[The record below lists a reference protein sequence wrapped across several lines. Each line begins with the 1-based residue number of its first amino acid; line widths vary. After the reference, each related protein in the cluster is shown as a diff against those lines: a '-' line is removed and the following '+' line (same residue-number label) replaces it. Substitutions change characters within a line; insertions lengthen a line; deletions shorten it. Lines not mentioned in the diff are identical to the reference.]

1 MLDVLRRNAGSWAI
15 KLILSFIALTFIW
28 WGVGSY
34 SQSRR
39 DVAATVGGEKVSLAE
54 LAEAT
59 AGLEKT
65 YREVYG
71 NAFTPDMA
79 KALSLRKQALDTLV
93 RRKLLLAEA
102 EKMGL
107 AASREEV
114 RREIAVTPAFQ
125 VDGKFSEDRYRSILA
140 YNRVSPTEYEISKQ
154 QEITVGKMEGLLSA
168 SARVTA
174 IEARDHFNLMFRK
187 VRFLVVTADPSGVR
201 GVPPPAEG
209 EIAAKHEQTKETYR
223 VPARVRLSVARFS
236 PETFARQSEP
246 SEQEILS
253 FYEGNSDKFR
263 TEESR
268 LVHPITIPYAAGS
281 RESARKKAQEVLADA
296 GKGRNR
302 FEEIAKNLSRGK
314 GGATW
319 LTRREM
325 RAELADAVFSAP
337 VDEVV
342 GPVDT
347 GSGFTI
353 VRVNQ
358 IRFPETL
365 PLAQVRDRAL
375 ALLRHEK
382 GKDSAVLRAYEAH
395 GKARE
400 SQDLGGA
407 CEPYGV
413 TLKETGW
420 TSDGKGTDVPPAVVQ
435 ESLLLLA
442 GEIGPVKTVGDTH
455 YLFRVTAK
463 DNSRIPPLSEVRDR
477 IAAAVVKEKR
487 EAAARAEL
495 ETALAGAKT
504 ASDLERNATKAGL
517 AVATTSYFTLLSG
530 PVPGVLSEA
539 GEIRRDLL
547 PLSPEAPVSSKVYPA
562 GTKFLAVALVGQQ
575 PADPK
580 EWEAGKDSFLRGLAE
595 QKRATTIEAF
605 LAERRKQA
613 KVEIN
618 PEALK

>member
-1 MLDVLRRNAGSWAI
+1 MFSSDVFIPTGEISAMLDVLRRNAGSWAI

-39 DVAATVGGEKVSLAE
+39 DVAATVGGEKVSLA
-54 LAEAT
+54 A
-59 AGLEKT
+59 
-65 YREVYG
+65 
-71 NAFTPDMA
+71 
-79 KALSLRKQALDTLV
+79 
-93 RRKLLLAEA
+93 LAEA

-347 GSGFTI
+347 GSG
-353 VRVNQ
+353 V
-358 IRFPETL
+358 
-365 PLAQVRDRAL
+365 DR
-375 ALLRHEK
+375 
-382 GKDSAVLRAYEAH
+382 
-395 GKARE
+395 
-400 SQDLGGA
+400 
-407 CEPYGV
+407 
-413 TLKETGW
+413 
-420 TSDGKGTDVPPAVVQ
+420 
-435 ESLLLLA
+435 
-442 GEIGPVKTVGDTH
+442 
-455 YLFRVTAK
+455 
-463 DNSRIPPLSEVRDR
+463 
-477 IAAAVVKEKR
+477 
-487 EAAARAEL
+487 
-495 ETALAGAKT
+495 
-504 ASDLERNATKAGL
+504 
-517 AVATTSYFTLLSG
+517 
-530 PVPGVLSEA
+530 
-539 GEIRRDLL
+539 
-547 PLSPEAPVSSKVYPA
+547 
-562 GTKFLAVALVGQQ
+562 
-575 PADPK
+575 
-580 EWEAGKDSFLRGLAE
+580 
-595 QKRATTIEAF
+595 
-605 LAERRKQA
+605 
-613 KVEIN
+613 
-618 PEALK
+618 